1 MTKDIGAGAFK
12 LTYRW
17 RPLTYKVDGE
27 TYTHERAIATQQTG
41 FSLVAQLR
49 NDKPDFM
56 KTILWFGVD
65 DANTCVYVPF
75 YNCTTK
81 VPHEFAVGNGDLY
94 TLSWDAAFWVTNYVA
109 NQTYQRYSLMID
121 DVRKVQKELEDS
133 IAVDV
138 NLIEREIAGFDTET
152 ACKLLQDVSNIWS
165 KKYVTR
171 YKQLGDYLLVKYLD
185 GNVKKEKD
193 GKFERTPEGMPAY
206 PHFPGYDEKYYRSI
220 RDDAG
225 ENLRVI

>member
-1 MTKDIGAGAFK
+1 MTQDIGAGPFK
-12 LTYRW
+12 LPYRW
-17 RPLTYKVDGE
+17 RPLTYKVDGFE
-27 TYTHERAIATQQTG
+27 YTHERAIATQQTG

-49 NDKPDFM
+49 NNRPDYM

-75 YNCTTK
+75 YNCTKT

-94 TLSWDAAFWVTNYVA
+94 TLSWDAAFWVSNYVA

-121 DVRKVQKELEDS
+121 DVRKVQSELEDS

-138 NLIEREIAGFDTET
+138 KMLEREILDLPDYLASQ
-152 ACKLLQDVSNIWS
+152 LLQEVSNIWS
-165 KKYVTR
+165 KKYVQK
-171 YKQLGDYLLVKYLD
+171 YKQLGAYLLVKYLD

-193 GKFERTPEGMPAY
+193 GEFERSPY
-206 PHFPGYDEKYYRSI
+206 
-220 RDDAG
+220 
-225 ENLRVI
+225 L